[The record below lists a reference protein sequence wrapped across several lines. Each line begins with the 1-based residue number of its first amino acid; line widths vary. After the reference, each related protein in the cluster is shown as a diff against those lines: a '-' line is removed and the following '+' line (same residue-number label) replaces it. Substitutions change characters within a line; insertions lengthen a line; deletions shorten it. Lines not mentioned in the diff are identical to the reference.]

1 MKKILDITSL
11 IIDCIVEIM
20 YCLTDQVSVAE
31 GFGNI
36 INYNFKKAFNNNT
49 RLILIET

>member
-20 YCLTDQVSVAE
+20 YCLTISAE
-31 GFGNI
+31 LRRGLLR
-36 INYNFKKAFNNNT
+36 T
-49 RLILIET
+49 EHEE